1 MCFNG
6 SHFRLFFTL
15 SVIPTTILVMRK
27 IFTALAR
34 SLSTR
39 RGKVVAGAILIVI
52 VVAGIGLAQTVST
65 NVNAADPNGTSKIS
79 DAKLKKIISENK
91 EKYYPKTDWL
101 ARNPQTLAVSSK
113 GAVILDYETR
123 QVLLDN
129 NMHTQ
134 LPPASITKV
143 LTAVVALENFKTD
156 KLCTVSQ
163 EAADTEPYKI
173 VMNPGEKLSVEDLI
187 YGMMMI
193 SANDAAEVI
202 AECDPGGKVAFMA
215 KMNEKVKELGL
226 TDSNF
231 VAPNGL
237 DDPKH
242 YSSAFDMA
250 AITEYAIK
258 TQPDFLKYMG
268 RVDDYSV
275 AATDHNEPHSYYQL
289 STLIKT
295 FPGMEGAKTGFT
307 YDAGNTYIGVAKR
320 DGRRIIIVYFNAN
333 SKTYDATTMLEQ
345 GFFLNPS

>member
-1 MCFNG
+1 MQINKNRFSNIF
-6 SHFRLFFTL
+6 SSVRAKAITLFVLIIIIVSATAIIETTGNPK
-15 SVIPTTILVMRK
+15 SV
-27 IFTALAR
+27 TA
-34 SLSTR
+34 
-39 RGKVVAGAILIVI
+39 K
-52 VVAGIGLAQTVST
+52 GITVST
-65 NVNAADPNGTSKIS
+65 DQLQKTIK
-79 DAKLKKIISENK
+79 ENK

-101 ARNPQTLAVSSK
+101 TKNPQSLQVSSK
-113 GAVILDYETR
+113 GAVILDYNTR

-143 LTAVVALENFKTD
+143 LTAVVALENYNID

-163 EAADTEPYKI
+163 KAADTEAFKI
-173 VMNPGEKLSVEDLI
+173 VMSPGEKMSVKDLL

-193 SANDAAEVI
+193 SANDAAEVL
-202 AECDPGGKVAFMA
+202 AECDPGGRSAFIS

-226 TDSNF
+226 TDSHF
-231 VAPNGL
+231 VTPNGL

-250 AITEYAIK
+250 TITEYAIR

-268 RVDDYSV
+268 RIEDYSV
-275 AATDHNEPHSYYQL
+275 PATEHNEPHSYYQL

-307 YDAGNTYIGVAKR
+307 YEAGNTYIGVASR
-320 DGRRIIIVYFNAN
+320 EGRRIIIVYFNAY
-333 SKTYDATTMLEQ
+333 SLTYDATSMLEQ
-345 GFFLNPS
+345 GFFLNPSN

>member
-1 MCFNG
+1 M
-6 SHFRLFFTL
+6 
-15 SVIPTTILVMRK
+15 
-27 IFTALAR
+27 
-34 SLSTR
+34 
-39 RGKVVAGAILIVI
+39 VAGAFLIVAI
-52 VVAGIGLAQTVST
+52 VAGIGLSQ
-65 NVNAADPNGTSKIS
+65 NTSGKGRYKTGGDDIS
-79 DAKLKKIISENK
+79 ARELAKIIAQNK

-101 ARNPQTLAVSSK
+101 AKNPQTLAVSSD
-113 GAVILDYETR
+113 GAVILDYETK

-129 NMHTQ
+129 NMHAQ

-143 LTAVVALENFKTD
+143 LTAVVALETFKTD
-156 KLCTVSQ
+156 KLCNVSQ

-173 VMNPGEKLSVEDLI
+173 VMKPGEKLSVEDLI

-202 AECDPGGKVAFMA
+202 AECDPGGKTAFMN

-226 TDSNF
+226 TDSHF
-231 VAPNGL
+231 VTPNGL

-250 AITEYAIK
+250 TITEYAIR

-275 AATDHNEPHSYYQL
+275 AGTDHNEPHSYYQL
-289 STLIKT
+289 STLLKT
-295 FPGMEGAKTGFT
+295 YPGMEGAKTGFT
-307 YDAGNTYIGVAKR
+307 YEAGNTYIGVAKK

-345 GFFLNPS
+345 GFFLNPSSN